1 MATNN
6 FSSGSIHING
16 NGNAVGNGNRVT
28 YVNKTTIKKYGGSGG
43 GGGRDDGNSK
53 GGAGGEW
60 VIVAGMGSAI
70 ALAALSFW
78 FTRYSEVI
86 YKILILLSVTSGGF
100 GALAAAKQVYDCD
113 YMEGLRSFAV
123 TAIAVVTF
131 LSVGAASDTM
141 PADLAEF
148 SKTGTFNTFWCGLS
162 LFGQQ
167 VASQHSILGTFVMV
181 PLAVLTMLQSWRS
194 ATLAIAEGEELPD
207 WAETIFEAV
216 SGGRQFVAMC
226 VVCVLC
232 VAAHSSA
239 GDEFWKK
246 HFNARISLFCPTK

>member
-6 FSSGSIHING
+6 FSSGSIKING

-28 YVNKTTIKKYGGSGG
+28 YVNKTTITKYGGSGS
-43 GGGRDDGNSK
+43 GGGRDDGNGK
-53 GGAGGEW
+53 GAAGGEW
-60 VIVAGMGSAI
+60 VLGAGIGGVI

-78 FTRYSEVI
+78 FTRYSEII
-86 YKILILLSVTSGGF
+86 YKVLTLISMVSGGF
-100 GALAAAKQVYDCD
+100 GALASAKQVYDSD

-123 TAIAVVTF
+123 TAIAALTF

-141 PADLAEF
+141 PSDLAAF

-167 VASQHSILGTFVMV
+167 MASQHSILGTFVMV

-194 ATLAIAEGEELPD
+194 ATIAMAEGQELPA
-207 WAETIFEAV
+207 WAESTFEAV

-239 GDEFWKK
+239 GDEFWKE
-246 HFNARISLFCPTK
+246 HFNSRMSFFCPKK